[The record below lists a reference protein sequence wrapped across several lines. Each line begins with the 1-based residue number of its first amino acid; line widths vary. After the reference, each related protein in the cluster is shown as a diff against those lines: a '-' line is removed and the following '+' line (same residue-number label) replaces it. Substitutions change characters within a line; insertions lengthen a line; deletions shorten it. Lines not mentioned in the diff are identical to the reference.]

1 MSRLS
6 RSVRIAVAGLF
17 AVSALTIFG
26 ASPASAAT
34 GSLVDDGNGG
44 LVVTYSSPTG
54 PGDYVV
60 LEVRPSGSSC
70 SVQQQAVAVLSND
83 PGAPQLAQIAASPA
97 TIVDGMTAYEIAP
110 NNGATF
116 TFGPVSYTFC
126 LLDYSQGPNLLAQLT
141 MTIGQGA
148 PTTTTTTTVPS
159 TTTTA
164 SATPVAPAFTG

>member
-1 MSRLS
+1 M
-6 RSVRIAVAGLF
+6 VVA
-17 AVSALTIFG
+17 SALFIAAAVVFT
-26 ASPASAAT
+26 ASPANAAPT
-34 GSLVDDGNGG
+34 GSLADDGNGG

-60 LEVRPSGSSC
+60 LEIRTSGQSC
-70 SVQQQAVAVLSND
+70 NIGLPPIAILSND
-83 PGAPQLAQIAASPA
+83 PQGSQLAQIAASPA
-97 TIVDGMTAYEIAP
+97 TIVDGMTAYEVAP

-126 LLDYSQGPNLLAQLT
+126 LLDISQGPNLLAQLT